1 MNHKS
6 LVITFSQTVYPAF
19 SDSFLSMLLSLSCC
33 LFSARTPLPLS
44 HLTFFPPR
52 ESWESPESEDS
63 RGSQKN
69 FPNLLTSDAHAP
81 HGPTGGAAK
90 RRSLVLPTIAWFYLA
105 GCVPAYPQKDQS
117 RHSEPPANAG
127 GSFQYSP
134 NKLWRSARSITA
146 AIGTLDSSLLG
157 AATTL
162 PSPRPYQVLASLS
175 TLLYS
180 QWFYLQF

>member
-1 MNHKS
+1 
-6 LVITFSQTVYPAF
+6 
-19 SDSFLSMLLSLSCC
+19 MLLSLSCC

-44 HLTFFPPR
+44 HLTFFPSR
-52 ESWESPESEDS
+52 ESWESPESEES
-63 RGSQKN
+63 RGIQKY
-69 FPNLLTSDAHAP
+69 FPNPLTSDAHAP

-90 RRSLVLPTIAWFYLA
+90 RRPLVLPTIAWFYLA

-117 RHSEPPANAG
+117 RHSEPPANAS
-127 GSFQYSP
+127 GSFQCSP

-175 TLLYS
+175 TWLYS